1 MIQYAALLCY
11 RYRNLKI
18 TKNVKQKCIISNGL
32 NTSLALHLIMQGT
45 SVKQVKVQKIELIS
59 LIRLDVASLLKGLKR
74 G

>member
-1 MIQYAALLCY
+1 
-11 RYRNLKI
+11 
-18 TKNVKQKCIISNGL
+18 
-32 NTSLALHLIMQGT
+32 MQGT